1 MLQEVIQSLHLHIDS
16 LKQQV
21 GSLLDESEA
30 KDRMMQAMRQ
40 QVEARDKR
48 IKALVQQIAEV
59 QGQLTDASSALTAV
73 RQDREQ
79 ELAEKDAELAALK
92 SSRQQPLQQSQ
103 HPVPHKLQRVGS
115 VASTS
120 HRYKQATHTPLNT
133 YICNIMGSSRSAR
146 LLQSK
151 LFE

>member
-1 MLQEVIQSLHLHIDS
+1 MVLMVQEVIQSLHLHIDS

-30 KDRMMQAMRQ
+30 KDRMMQAICQ

-48 IKALVQQIAEV
+48 IKALVQQLADV
-59 QGQLTDASSALTAV
+59 QGQMADATSALAAL
-73 RQDREQ
+73 RQEREQ
-79 ELAEKDAELAALK
+79 EAADKDAELAGLR
-92 SSRQQPLQQSQ
+92 SSRQQPQQQPQ

-120 HRYKQATHTPLNT
+120 HRWQAMHT
-133 YICNIMGSSRSAR
+133 ICIPISAR
-146 LLQSK
+146 S
-151 LFE
+151 